1 MKAILIA
8 INRLGLVVVVAVAVA
23 VSMGIAATLRAEQ
36 ASIQQAVTNPP
47 LALFQKDGNVFVLT
61 EDLVYKIEKTGAI
74 ITVPG
79 GFVTDFA
86 SVPWYAQSVIS
97 VLGKHSVPAVVHD
110 FLYWEQ
116 TCTRLQADDILAE
129 AMKEYDSPWYQ
140 ISSVYWAVRAGAGS
154 AWTENTEDRNK
165 GLPRVIGKEAL
176 PIPAN
181 KTWAEYRQE
190 LYDSGVHATPITPGT
205 PPPAYCNLSP

>member
-1 MKAILIA
+1 MIMRMSMTARALVLALAIA
-8 INRLGLVVVVAVAVA
+8 GCA
-23 VSMGIAATLRAEQ
+23 VSGMALRAETFTTK
-36 ASIQQAVTNPP
+36 QAVTNPP
-47 LALFQKDGNVFVLT
+47 FALFQKDGNVFVLT
-61 EDLVYKIEKTGAI
+61 DELIYRIEKTGEI
-74 ITVPG
+74 ITVPA

-116 TCTRLQADDILAE
+116 RCPREQADDILAE
-129 AMKEYDSPWYQ
+129 AMKEYQSSWYQ
-140 ISSVYWAVRAGAGS
+140 ISAVYWSVRSGAGA
-154 AWTENTEDRNK
+154 AWSENTEDRKK

-181 KTWAEYRQE
+181 KTWAQYRQE
-190 LYDSGVHATPITPGT
+190 LFDGGVHSTPVDTT
-205 PPPAYCNLSP
+205 SPPPAYCNLSR

>member
-1 MKAILIA
+1 MIVAAIACLA
-8 INRLGLVVVVAVAVA
+8 QRLH
-23 VSMGIAATLRAEQ
+23 AEP
-36 ASIQQAVTNPP
+36 ITTKQAVTNPP

-61 EDLVYKIEKTGAI
+61 GTLVYRIEKTGEL
-74 ITVPG
+74 ITVPA

-116 TCTRLQADDILAE
+116 ACTREQSDNILAE

-140 ISSVYWAVRAGAGS
+140 ISTVYWSVRAGAGS
-154 AWTENTEDRNK
+154 AWNESAEDRKK
-165 GLPRVIGKEAL
+165 GLPRVISKEAL

-181 KTWAEYRQE
+181 KTWAEYRKE
-190 LYDSGVHATPITPGT
+190 LFDSGVHSTPVAPG
-205 PPPAYCNLSP
+205 PAPAYCNLSR